1 MKKEKNNFARAVDW
15 LIENKKVKEQK
26 EIAER
31 MDTTE
36 ATISRIKKGRVKH
49 PGPETIR
56 RFGEQFG
63 EFINIAYIRGES
75 DVMLVEDLPA
85 AASGGAPSGQSTTP
99 SAVDALTAALLAEK
113 DARIADMKRE
123 LGGKDKT
130 ILAKDETIASQR
142 RELETKEALI
152 KNLQQTVADLRAK
165 QAMEKGLSTGRSHS
179 DSAEPQAAV

>member
-31 MDTTE
+31 MHTTA
-36 ATISRIKKGRVKH
+36 ATISRIKNDRVKY
-49 PGPETIR
+49 PDPETIR

-75 DVMLVEDLPA
+75 DVMLVADLPA
-85 AASGGAPSGQSTTP
+85 AVSGGTPSGQSPTP

-113 DARIADMKRE
+113 DARIADLKRE
-123 LGGKDKT
+123 LA
-130 ILAKDETIASQR
+130 AKDETIAAKNGQ
-142 RELETKEALI
+142 LTDKDALI
-152 KNLQQTVADLRAK
+152 KNLQQTVADLRAQVAK
-165 QAMEKGLSTGRSHS
+165 EKGRLSTGRSHS
-179 DSAEPQAAV
+179 ESAEQHPAL